1 MTGMESRFVVRLD
14 RPLRGVRVADRASLP
29 GLVRK
34 TAMPSP
40 SAEVSQTPAAPSL
53 DNEMVD
59 ALFDRLFEW
68 LGQLEKSRRESTVE
82 MHQMVVELAL
92 VIGSKLLFRDI
103 SGESELV
110 RDLAQEMLARYET
123 SEPIRIWLDPDDLA
137 ALGPPESRPGAPEH
151 VTWIASPGLGRGNV
165 RMDLQRYSLFYDG
178 VQHLTEIRQGL
189 LELLND
195 AEIERRKTGGPGSL
209 LRRFPERRASG

>member
-1 MTGMESRFVVRLD
+1 MTGTENRFVVRLNH
-14 RPLRGVRVADRASLP
+14 PLRGVRVADRASLP

-34 TAMPSP
+34 TATPSP
-40 SAEVSQTPAAPSL
+40 SAVASQKPAVPTL
-53 DNEMVD
+53 DNELVD

-68 LGQLEKSRRESTVE
+68 LGQLEKSRRDSTVE
-82 MHQMVVELAL
+82 MHQMVVELA
-92 VIGSKLLFRDI
+92 VAIGSKLLFRDI

-110 RDLAQEMLARYET
+110 RDLVQEMLARYET
-123 SEPIRIWLDPDDLA
+123 SEPVRIWLDPDDLA
-137 ALGPPESRPGAPEH
+137 ALGPPETRPGAPEH
-151 VTWIASPGLGRGNV
+151 VTWIASPGQGRGNV